1 MRGQTTIFSENMGTS
16 AAGTTGIT
24 SNTFQNTVYSF
35 SGTGDIRISTVS
47 SGYTDASGNSNIF
60 LTNTIGVNFQIS
72 GISTV
77 GYTLLSLSFGA
88 FKSTTAS
95 NMSEL
100 MLQYSTDGISYT
112 ALTIPA
118 QLTGAG
124 TAVWRLISGI
134 SLPVACQGVSNLRL
148 KWTNTGT
155 SPQFRID
162 DITLKGTSSSTT
174 ISSISPSSGC
184 IGSNLTI
191 NGTNLS
197 GATSVTIGGTAV
209 STITSN
215 SSTQIVA
222 VVGSGTTG
230 TVSVT
235 TPNGT
240 ATSADQFTLNANPT
254 ATATNGGPYCAGNTI
269 QLTGGP
275 SGLSSYSWVG
285 PNGYTSSN
293 TTQTLTENFDLLLQ
307 GTSWTDNSTLPSW
320 YLSTN
325 TLILGS
331 GSSATGGSYNFGNTT
346 FVSDR
351 ALGSLCSGST
361 GTIYY
366 GVKITNTTG
375 ATVSS
380 VAITYT
386 GEQYRDAGNP
396 TPVSQKLTV
405 DYSTN
410 ATNLTTASGTW
421 SPIADLTFNSPTYT
435 ATAGALDGNAA
446 SNRVAGI
453 STNLSGLSIPNNSS
467 IWIRWADL
475 NDAGNDHGLA
485 IDDVTI
491 VLSAGNMSP
500 TITNATAAMFGDYV
514 LTVTDASGCK
524 ATATTTVKLTSTTPI
539 YHE

>member
-1 MRGQTTIFSENMGTS
+1 
-16 AAGTTGIT
+16 
-24 SNTFQNTVYSF
+24 
-35 SGTGDIRISTVS
+35 
-47 SGYTDASGNSNIF
+47 
-60 LTNTIGVNFQIS
+60 
-72 GISTV
+72 
-77 GYTLLSLSFGA
+77 
-88 FKSTTAS
+88 
-95 NMSEL
+95 
-100 MLQYSTDGISYT
+100 
-112 ALTIPA
+112 
-118 QLTGAG
+118 
-124 TAVWRLISGI
+124 
-134 SLPVACQGVSNLRL
+134 
-148 KWTNTGT
+148 
-155 SPQFRID
+155 
-162 DITLKGTSSSTT
+162 
-174 ISSISPSSGC
+174 
-184 IGSNLTI
+184 
-191 NGTNLS
+191 
-197 GATSVTIGGTAV
+197 
-209 STITSN
+209 
-215 SSTQIVA
+215 
-222 VVGSGTTG
+222 
-230 TVSVT
+230 
-235 TPNGT
+235 
-240 ATSADQFTLNANPT
+240 
-254 ATATNGGPYCAGNTI
+254 
-269 QLTGGP
+269 
-275 SGLSSYSWVG
+275 
-285 PNGYTSSN
+285 
-293 TTQTLTENFDLLLQ
+293 
-307 GTSWTDNSTLPSW
+307 
-320 YLSTN
+320 
-325 TLILGS
+325 
-331 GSSATGGSYNFGNTT
+331 
-346 FVSDR
+346 
-351 ALGSLCSGST
+351 LCSGST